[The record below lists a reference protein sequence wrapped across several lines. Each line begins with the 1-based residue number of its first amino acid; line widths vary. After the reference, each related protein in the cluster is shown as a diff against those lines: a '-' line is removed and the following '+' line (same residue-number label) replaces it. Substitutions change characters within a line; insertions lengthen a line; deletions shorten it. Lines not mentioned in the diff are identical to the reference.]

1 MGKGKGKRKK
11 KAPKKNERKN
21 NFPIS
26 EHWMMYFFN
35 FIGFFTSNIGFE
47 SMLVIGGNRRENLI
61 YFLLTAKSM
70 LVAELLG
77 ELEGELHLLLNCHK
91 KIVQFYNQIYQFF
104 PMSVF

>member
-47 SMLVIGGNRRENLI
+47 SMLVIGGNRRENL
-61 YFLLTAKSM
+61 
-70 LVAELLG
+70 VAELLG

-91 KIVQFYNQIYQFF
+91 NIVQFYNQISCLFSKCF
-104 PMSVF
+104 VIAHPSNLN